1 MPSRVDEN
9 IVVRRRVL
17 ALGVVLALLAI
28 APTYKLVGVQ
38 LGDGA
43 ALAERGHDQRVRERR
58 ITALR
63 GSILDRNGVEL
74 AISVPTKRVVADMRE
89 LRAEGVETEVD
100 LRQFARLL
108 GEALELEP
116 DPLAGRLVR
125 AGADDPWVRL
135 AEAVDEPV
143 AAAALE
149 RIEAEGIIGAV
160 HLEDSTHRVHPAGD
174 SALRLIGT
182 LGIDG
187 PGELAGVERTF
198 DDELSG
204 VDGRVVV
211 EIGSRGQ
218 TITGS
223 ERMLADPDP
232 GADVHLTLDRALQ
245 HEVERVLADAA
256 ARTGAERAIAIV
268 GVPATGDVLAA
279 GAVERS
285 SVDGGIGLSSG
296 PVVFSSAYQA
306 GSVFKLVTV
315 AAAVDAGVADADR
328 WFTVPD
334 RIQVDDRTF
343 SDHERHP
350 IEQMTTTDIVARSS
364 NVGSIMLAQ
373 ELGAERLHE
382 ALKGFGFGRPTG
394 VGHPAESGGI
404 LSDVA
409 DWTRPDLAA
418 SAIGTSQSATAIQL
432 WGAYNVI
439 ANRGRYVAPRLVDAV
454 VAADG
459 SRHAPAVPAPRQV
472 ISPEAADEV
481 GRMLEAVVS
490 DGTAQSLDLPGY
502 AVAAKT
508 GTSRMPSPTL
518 VDPEDAYI
526 WPDGRRHYLA
536 AFTGYFPAD
545 RPQVSI
551 TVLLE
556 DLPEGM
562 TGGSA
567 AGPVFDELAR
577 LSIRELQIAPAGSTQ
592 VVPGGRVRAQPAAT
606 PGT

>member
-1 MPSRVDEN
+1 MPPRVDETV
-9 IVVRRRVL
+9 VVRRRVL

-38 LGDGA
+38 IGDGA
-43 ALAERGHDQRVRERR
+43 ELAERGHDQRVRERR

-89 LRAEGVETEVD
+89 LRAEGIDTEVD
-100 LRQFARLL
+100 LRRFAGVL
-108 GEALELEP
+108 GDALGVEP
-116 DPLAGRLVR
+116 DPLAGRLLR
-125 AGADDPWVRL
+125 AGTEDAWVRL
-135 AEAVDEPV
+135 VESVDGPV
-143 AAAALE
+143 ATAALE
-149 RIEAEGIIGAV
+149 RIEADGIVGAV
-160 HLEDSTHRVHPAGD
+160 HLEDSTRRVHPAGD

-182 LGIDG
+182 LGVDG
-187 PGELAGVERTF
+187 PGELAGVERTY
-198 DDELSG
+198 DDQLSG
-204 VDGRVVV
+204 VDGRSVV

-223 ERMLADPDP
+223 ERMLTEPDP
-232 GADVHLTLDRALQ
+232 GADVQLTLDRALQ
-245 HEVERVLADAA
+245 HEVERVLTDAT
-256 ARTGAERAIAIV
+256 ARTGAGRAIAIV
-268 GVPATGDVLAA
+268 GVPATGEVLAA

-285 SVDGGIGLSSG
+285 PSSGEIGLSVG

-315 AAAVDAGVADADR
+315 AAAVDAGLADADR

-350 IEQMTTTDIVARSS
+350 TEQMTTTDIVARSS

-373 ELGAERLHE
+373 ELGAERLHD
-382 ALKGFGFGRPTG
+382 ALVGFGFGRPTG

-404 LSDVA
+404 LSEVA
-409 DWTRPDLAA
+409 TWTRPDLAA

-439 ANRGRYVAPRLVDAV
+439 ANRGRYVAPRMVDAV
-454 VAADG
+454 VGPDG
-459 SRHAPAVPAPRQV
+459 SREVPEVAPARQV
-472 ISPEAADEV
+472 ISPDAAAEV

-508 GTSRMPSPTL
+508 GTSRMPSPTP
-518 VDPEDAYI
+518 VDADDAYV
-526 WPDGRRHYLA
+526 WPDGRYHYLA

-556 DLPEGM
+556 DLSEGM
-562 TGGSA
+562 TGGTA

-592 VVPGGRVRAQPAAT
+592 GASLDRVRARPAAA
-606 PGT
+606 PER